1 MREAP
6 APERKVKNG
15 MAKKNEEENWCSPQ
29 ASGNGWNGQVYGL
42 WTQLYICNFDSA
54 IFDIFLRVKLFPKHP
69 RLAMNAAHG
78 FTTLVLT
85 CSIHEMKSEK
95 KVGWLV
101 LAFILA
107 NTIKE
112 IQRVSTS
119 KCWSVVVLGQ
129 LLLAGMIFVPIWIN
143 LCQLV
148 SWEHAQ
154 ISYMLIGFQWLNM
167 KQALLFEF
175 GWSHCL
181 PRFGQLSGLSSE

>member
-1 MREAP
+1 MVWPR
-6 APERKVKNG
+6 R
-15 MAKKNEEENWCSPQ
+15 MKKRTDAAHKHQEMDETDRFTLYELHYIFAILIVQSLI
-29 ASGNGWNGQVYGL
+29 SFYGSH
-42 WTQLYICNFDSA
+42 F
-54 IFDIFLRVKLFPKHP
+54 FPKHP

-129 LLLAGMIFVPIWIN
+129 LLLAGMIFVPI
-143 LCQLV
+143 
-148 SWEHAQ
+148 
-154 ISYMLIGFQWLNM
+154 
-167 KQALLFEF
+167 
-175 GWSHCL
+175 
-181 PRFGQLSGLSSE
+181 